1 MFDLHEITNSQ
12 DYEKQNDKDDGNG
25 ADNRQHT
32 NDLHFFYSQ
41 QRTAQNDTKGL
52 HHFCR
57 KHIWQLLAVVLVSV
71 AD

>member
-1 MFDLHEITNSQ
+1 MSNRIAMFDLHEITNSQ

-41 QRTAQNDTKGL
+41 QRTTY
-52 HHFCR
+52 
-57 KHIWQLLAVVLVSV
+57 
-71 AD
+71 